1 MTFNKK
7 MLKYL
12 KYGDKMTIDKETVK
26 HVAHLAR
33 IELQPNELEKLSVE
47 LQEILGFIDKLK
59 DLDVEKVKPASHILP
74 ISNVSRGDQPEI
86 SLSSQKA
93 LENAP
98 SKKGNFFSVPKIIE

>member
-1 MTFNKK
+1 MS
-7 MLKYL
+7 L
-12 KYGDKMTIDKETVK
+12 DKETIK

-33 IELQPNELEKLSVE
+33 IELQPNELERLSAE
-47 LQEILGFIDKLK
+47 LHKIIGFIDKLK
-59 DLDVEKVKPASHILP
+59 CLNVEQVKPASHILP
-74 ISNVSRGDQPEI
+74 INNVLRDDQAHL